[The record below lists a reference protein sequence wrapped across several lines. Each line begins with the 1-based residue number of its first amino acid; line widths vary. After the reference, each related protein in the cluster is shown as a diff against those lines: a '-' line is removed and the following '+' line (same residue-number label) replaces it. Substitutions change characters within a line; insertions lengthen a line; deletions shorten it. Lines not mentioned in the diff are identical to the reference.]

1 MLLARRVP
9 DELDLADAVVSE
21 RLQDRAPTFG
31 DPRYLLADHETS
43 RAEALRVL
51 LELSPYEG
59 SADVAVGR
67 DVRAE
72 RVEPARGDVDDLLG
86 DAGEIRRLACEAH
99 ELGGVLGTEHLHAEA
114 VVEASLF
121 RGLHDRRVADVLRGR
136 LQIVERVGLRDRDA
150 EMVRVGIQA
159 ALVEDRI
166 DHRELAEG
174 DPVARLEL

>member
-31 DPRYLLADHETS
+31 DLRYLLADHETS

-86 DAGEIRRLACEAH
+86 DAREIRRLAREAH
-99 ELGGVLGTEHLHAEA
+99 ELAGVLGTEHLHAEA
-114 VVEASLF
+114 GVGASLF
-121 RGLHDRRVADVLRGR
+121 RRLHARRVADARPGR
-136 LQIVERVGLRDRDA
+136 LRDGECVGVSGRDA
-150 EMVRVGIQA
+150 EMAGVGIQA
-159 ALVEDRI
+159 AHVEHLI
-166 DHRELAEG
+166 
-174 DPVARLEL
+174 